1 MLSLI
6 IRTRLITNP
15 DDIIP
20 EVTPRKKMW
29 LGREFGLTSLASL
42 NFNAKTHPN
51 KCESTGLDND
61 MVTGPFFWY

>member
-1 MLSLI
+1 MLSFI

-20 EVTPRKKMW
+20 EVHARKKMW

-42 NFNAKTHPN
+42 IFNASTHHN

-61 MVTGPFFWY
+61 MLTGPFSWY

>member
-1 MLSLI
+1 
-6 IRTRLITNP
+6 
-15 DDIIP
+15 
-20 EVTPRKKMW
+20 MW